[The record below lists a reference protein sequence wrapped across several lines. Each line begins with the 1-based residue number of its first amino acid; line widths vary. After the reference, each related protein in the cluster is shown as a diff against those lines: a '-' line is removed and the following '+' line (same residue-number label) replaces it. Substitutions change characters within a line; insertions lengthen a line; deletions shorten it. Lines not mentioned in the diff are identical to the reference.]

1 MKLYYSPFSPNA
13 RKVRI
18 AAHLLGTPLEL
29 VNVDLG
35 KAEQRQ
41 PPYLSKN
48 AMGKVPLLEDGDL
61 RLPESAAIMIYLADG
76 TELYPADKRARA
88 EINRWLFWAASH
100 WGPAIAALNYENFL
114 KKFFGGG
121 EPDAAQV
128 KRQEDFVR
136 QFGRVLDEHL
146 ASREWVAGKKLTLAD
161 IAIAPSLA
169 FTAIGKLPVLE
180 FKNIQAWFGRM
191 QAQEAWKATEP
202 PTLP

>member
-13 RKVRI
+13 RKVRMV
-18 AAHLLGTPLEL
+18 AHLLNKDVEL

-35 KAEQRQ
+35 KGEQRQ

-76 TELYPADKRARA
+76 TELYPADQRARA
-88 EINRWLFWAASH
+88 EVNRWLFWAASH
-100 WGPAIAALNYENFL
+100 WGPAVSALNFEHFL

-121 EPDAAQV
+121 EPDPAQV

-136 QFGRVLDEHL
+136 SFGKVLDDHL
-146 ASREWVAGKKLTLAD
+146 ANREWVAGKKLTIAD

-169 FTAIGKLPVLE
+169 FTAVAKLPVLE
-180 FKNIQAWFGRM
+180 LANLQAWFGRV
-191 QAQEAWKATEP
+191 QALDAWKTTEP
-202 PTLP
+202 PRVP